1 MKDTFLKLTFNILKI
16 YLNFIM
22 IYDFYPVG
30 SLQDKKEYIIHIK
43 NLKQALN
50 HGLVL
55 KKLNKVIKFKQKAW
69 LKSYIDMNSD
79 LRKVAKNDFEK
90 YFFKLMNNSIF
101 GKTIGSVRKHRD
113 IKLVTTEKR
122 RNYLVSGP
130 NYHTKKVFF
139 QKI

>member
-1 MKDTFLKLTFNILKI
+1 
-16 YLNFIM
+16 M
-22 IYDFYPVG
+22 IYDFYLVG